1 MPSHLTKL
9 IHVCLNKELSAGGQ
23 ECPAPPQAEAKQPQ
37 LVRWPLTSN
46 KRARHFSV
54 LSRNPSTQVMVSCL
68 PALLSPP
75 H

>member
-9 IHVCLNKELSAGGQ
+9 IHVVLIRSC
-23 ECPAPPQAEAKQPQ
+23 Q
-37 LVRWPLTSN
+37 LVGRSAQLHRKQKRNSRNWFGWPLTSN